1 LGLNLIKFIATKE
14 VQKFQSLSAKMDPE
28 KSMSCFNFTV
38 GNERMGEFFSPNY
51 PNNYPND
58 TECERVIKG

>member
-1 LGLNLIKFIATKE
+1 
-14 VQKFQSLSAKMDPE
+14 MDQE

-38 GNERMGEFFSPNY
+38 GNERMGEFYSPNY